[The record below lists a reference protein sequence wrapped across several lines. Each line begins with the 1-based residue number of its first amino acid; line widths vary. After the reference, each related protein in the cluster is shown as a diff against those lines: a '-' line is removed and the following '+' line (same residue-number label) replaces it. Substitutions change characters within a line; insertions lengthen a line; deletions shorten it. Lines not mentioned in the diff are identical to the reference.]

1 MKRDEARQ
9 GPADADH
16 LANRVSAGRAGRFVE
31 DAYRLTELGWALIRL
46 DGKIPKGKDWQHT
59 EPLRDPHQAAGL
71 WSEWGK
77 RWNMGAVLG
86 PRKLAVLEYD
96 LAEARPRFDELIA
109 GTEPPLC
116 RTGSGKHHAYF
127 AAVNG
132 VSKAAR
138 DGLELRVGA
147 HQCVV
152 PPSVHPD
159 TGEPYVW
166 ERAPWDVPL
175 PPLPDAIVAYFADAG
190 DALRERLQADPDAK
204 VGPGQRRDQ
213 VFRLACSL
221 HARGVPPDAILAT
234 ARAFNET
241 RCEPPLED
249 AQVVE
254 QVDGAVRRYDP
265 ATALSAG
272 AAQVRPSGD
281 APSSDTP
288 VSGPV
293 GAGAALRPSSRGTQC
308 GTYLQ
313 RTAGT
318 APLRVV
324 EAATFAAVREASA
337 EPLLGDSENTVLA
350 RGGDAAWYGDG
361 GAGKTT
367 LGIDRAC
374 HLCAGRDWLG
384 LSVPH
389 PIRALW
395 IENEGPRG
403 KFREKLRTKLDAWDG
418 PSLEGRLHVLEQPWS
433 LFTFSDEVHRRELVE
448 QIREL
453 EIDVVFAGPVQRLG
467 LEGSGTP
474 AEVQAFVG
482 LLAKIRGELDRSLAF
497 DLIHHENKS
506 GDVSG
511 AWEGVTD
518 TLAHV
523 QARGNGHTAIVWRK
537 TRWAPELHGRTWKLN
552 WQDGERYE
560 VDDTPETTDEE
571 IADKILELVGVQPGG
586 SWNDYDPLITG
597 KGRQKRIVRDELFED
612 GRLVN
617 DGTPKAM
624 RLFLPS
630 QVDGAQEFPF

>member
-1 MKRDEARQ
+1 VTK
-9 GPADADH
+9 
-16 LANRVSAGRAGRFVE
+16 
-31 DAYRLTELGWALIRL
+31 
-46 DGKIPKGKDWQHT
+46 
-59 EPLRDPHQAAGL
+59 
-71 WSEWGK
+71 
-77 RWNMGAVLG
+77 AV
-86 PRKLAVLEYD
+86 
-96 LAEARPRFDELIA
+96 
-109 GTEPPLC
+109 
-116 RTGSGKHHAYF
+116 
-127 AAVNG
+127 
-132 VSKAAR
+132 R

-152 PPSVHPD
+152 PPSTHPD

-166 ERAPWDVPL
+166 ERAPWNVPL
-175 PPLPDAIVAYFADAG
+175 PPLPESVVAFFAGANDE
-190 DALRERLQADPDAK
+190 LRDRLQGDPEAK
-204 VGPGQRRDQ
+204 IHTGQRRDQ

-221 HARGVPPDAILAT
+221 VARGVPPDAILTT
-234 ARAFNET
+234 ARAFNEA

-249 AQVVE
+249 GQVVE
-254 QVDGAVRRYDP
+254 QVDGAVGRYDP
-265 ATALSAG
+265 ATALQAG
-272 AAQVRPSGD
+272 ASQVRPSGD
-281 APSSDTP
+281 APASDTP

-293 GAGAALRPSSRGTQC
+293 GAGASLRPPYKGTQD
-308 GTYLQ
+308 GTHLQ

-318 APLRVV
+318 DALRVV
-324 EAATFAAVREASA
+324 EAADFAAVREASA

-367 LGIDRAC
+367 LGVDRAC

-384 LSVPH
+384 LPVPH
-389 PIRALW
+389 AVRALW

-403 KFREKLRTKLDAWDG
+403 KFREKLRAKLDAWDG
-418 PSLEGRLHVLEQPWS
+418 PSLEGRLHVLEHPWS
-433 LFTFSDEVHRRELVE
+433 LFTFTDADHRRDLVAL
-448 QIREL
+448 IREL

-467 LEGSGTP
+467 VEGGGTP

-482 LLAKIRGELDRSLAF
+482 LLALIRGELDRPLAF

-537 TRWAPELHGRTWKLN
+537 VRWAPELHGRTWKLD
-552 WQDGERYE
+552 WREGERYE
-560 VDDTPETTDEE
+560 LDETPETTDEE

-597 KGRQKRIVRDELFED
+597 KGKRKRIVRDQLFED

-617 DGTPKAM
+617 AGSAKAM

-630 QVDGAQEFPF
+630 QVVAEEFPL